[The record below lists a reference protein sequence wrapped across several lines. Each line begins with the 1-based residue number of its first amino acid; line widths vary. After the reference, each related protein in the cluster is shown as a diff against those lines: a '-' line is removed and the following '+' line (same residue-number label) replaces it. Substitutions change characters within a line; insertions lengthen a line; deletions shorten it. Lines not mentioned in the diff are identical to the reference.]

1 MEEIQLTE
9 AKSLLISD
17 YMVTTNREY
26 TIIYNQHLLGLYRHL
41 KEIGLLGML
50 FNYHDPEAMELVFNE
65 LQRNV
70 IIAYM
75 EAKYEE
81 NSICTD
87 YYIMEEYSYL
97 LQNNLLHELFEY

>member
-1 MEEIQLTE
+1 MEENQLTE

-17 YMVTTNREY
+17 YMVATNKEY
-26 TIIYNQHLLGLYRHL
+26 TIIYNQHIMGLYRHL
-41 KEIGLLGML
+41 KDIGLLGIL
-50 FNYHDPEAMELVFNE
+50 FNYHDPEAVELVFNI

-70 IIAYM
+70 IVAYM

-87 YYIMEEYSYL
+87 YYIMEEYRYL
-97 LQNNLLHELFEY
+97 LENNLLHELFEY